1 MCLNSMIH
9 IIGAKLYL
17 DDFFDEM
24 GFLGTLKK
32 L

>member
-1 MCLNSMIH
+1 MIH

-24 GFLGTLKK
+24 GVFRTLRK

>member
-1 MCLNSMIH
+1 MIH

-24 GFLGTLKK
+24 GDFLNLKK
-32 L
+32 TLRSP